1 MKYIIYIVAFLEWW
15 TTLSV
20 EIVALR
26 KFTPIIGSNSISTSI
41 ILGVILLALS
51 YGYYIGW
58 KKTSKN
64 NKIEQILVINL
75 LIAALYYFFITFLFT
90 EIILNNILTST
101 GSYFV
106 SILLTSFFLFFVP
119 VFLAS
124 QSIPLLSSLLKWSSS
139 WEKMWKLLF
148 FSTIGSFL
156 GSIST
161 SMFFFPLIWVFT
173 TAILS
178 SIILS
183 FCWFIIS
190 LFFLIKNKKLQ
201 LIAWI
206 LTVFFSISA
215 IILQWNSDQF
225 IFQKANSYHTIK
237 IYDISNKVDNKRI
250 FSLNWWY
257 SSWIDLGSRKSFF
270 KYIQEVEAKILELK
284 AENILV
290 IGAAGFT
297 FPNDIS
303 ELDFVKNIDVIDIDP
318 SLKHISETYFLQ
330 KKISNKVHF
339 FAEPSRFYINKKIRD
354 LSFNKYDLIL
364 VDAYSWESLPPQVL
378 TKEFFENLEKI
389 GENIFLNII
398 TDSNL
403 NSKFSQHLLSTLQAS
418 FTEVYFKRMQD
429 WLSQTMNIIFT
440 NKKYTNY
447 QSNSIESTTVYT
459 DDKNSIELDLFDLN
473 NRRFI
478 NN

>member
-1 MKYIIYIVAFLEWW
+1 
-15 TTLSV
+15 
-20 EIVALR
+20 
-26 KFTPIIGSNSISTSI
+26 
-41 ILGVILLALS
+41 
-51 YGYYIGW
+51 
-58 KKTSKN
+58 
-64 NKIEQILVINL
+64 
-75 LIAALYYFFITFLFT
+75 
-90 EIILNNILTST
+90 
-101 GSYFV
+101 
-106 SILLTSFFLFFVP
+106 
-119 VFLAS
+119 
-124 QSIPLLSSLLKWSSS
+124 
-139 WEKMWKLLF
+139 MWKLLF

-418 FTEVYFKRMQD
+418 FTEVYFKKMQD